1 MIRHRGDGIVHDSA
15 LSQVAALGS
24 EAVKEGAVEAPP
36 HGHRTLMRVVLTVTR
51 RGIERTRTPPLIG
64 ILTWTFLVITRVEVD
79 RVTIAMTQPPLC
91 LVLSTST

>member
-1 MIRHRGDGIVHDSA
+1 
-15 LSQVAALGS
+15 
-24 EAVKEGAVEAPP
+24 
-36 HGHRTLMRVVLTVTR
+36 MRVVLTVTR